1 VFVGEKMDKI
11 KKILK
16 VAKNNNGVVTSADV
30 TELGISR
37 TYLTML
43 LKMGELQRVDRGIYV
58 LPDAW
63 EDEFYIL
70 QTRYPTGVFSHE
82 SALFLNSF
90 TDRTPS
96 ILTMTFPYGYH
107 SSSLKGK
114 IIIKK
119 VKKELYEL
127 GVEEIMSPNG
137 HKVKTY
143 SIERTLC
150 DILRGKNA
158 IDIEQNLPAIKKYI
172 NSSEKNIPL
181 LLEYAEKLRVLKKLR
196 KYLEVL
202 L

>member
-1 VFVGEKMDKI
+1 MDNT
-11 KKILK
+11 KKILNI
-16 VAKNNNGVVTSADV
+16 AIENNGIITSAKV

-37 TYLTML
+37 TYLSQL
-43 LKMGELQRVDRGIYV
+43 VRSGELQKVDRGIYA
-58 LPDAW
+58 LPEAW

-70 QTRYPTGVFSHE
+70 QARYPAGIFSHE
-82 SALFLNSF
+82 SALFLLSF

-96 ILTMTFPYGYH
+96 VITMTFPYGYH
-107 SSSLKGK
+107 AQTLKGK
-114 IIIKK
+114 VIIKK
-119 VKKELYEL
+119 ANREFYEL
-127 GVEEIMSPNG
+127 GVEEILSPNG
-137 HKVKTY
+137 HTVRVY

-158 IDIEQNLPAIKKYI
+158 IDIEQNLPAIKKYT

-181 LLEYAEKLRVLKKLR
+181 LIEYAEKLRVLNKLR

>member
-1 VFVGEKMDKI
+1 MDKL

-16 VAKNNNGVVTSADV
+16 VAGKNNGIVTSSKV

-37 TYLTML
+37 TYLTL
-43 LKMGELQRVDRGIYV
+43 LVKSGELQKIDRGIYV

-63 EDEFYIL
+63 EDEFYVL
-70 QTRYPTGVFSHE
+70 QTRYPAGIFSHE
-82 SALFLNSF
+82 SALFLQSF

-107 SSSLKGK
+107 SSTLKGK

-119 VKKELYEL
+119 TKKEFYEL
-127 GVEEIMSPNG
+127 GAEEILSPNG
-137 HKVKTY
+137 HKVRAY

-158 IDIEQNLPAIKKYI
+158 IDIEQNLPAIKKYV
-172 NSSEKNIPL
+172 NSSKKNIPL
-181 LLEYAEKLRVLKKLR
+181 LLEYAEKLRVLNKLR

>member
-1 VFVGEKMDKI
+1 MDNT
-11 KKILK
+11 KKILNI
-16 VAKNNNGVVTSADV
+16 AIENNGIITSAKV

-37 TYLTML
+37 TYLSQL
-43 LKMGELQRVDRGIYV
+43 VRSGELQKVDRGIYA
-58 LPDAW
+58 LPEAW

-70 QTRYPTGVFSHE
+70 QARYPAGIFSHE
-82 SALFLNSF
+82 SALFLLSF

-96 ILTMTFPYGYH
+96 VITMTFPYGYH
-107 SSSLKGK
+107 AQTLKGK
-114 IIIKK
+114 VIIKK
-119 VKKELYEL
+119 ANREFYEL
-127 GVEEIMSPNG
+127 GIEEILSPNG
-137 HKVKTY
+137 HTVRVY

-158 IDIEQNLPAIKKYI
+158 IDIEQNLPAIKKYT

-181 LLEYAEKLRVLKKLR
+181 LIEYAEKLRVLNKLR

>member
-1 VFVGEKMDKI
+1 MDKI

>member
-1 VFVGEKMDKI
+1 MDKL

-16 VAKNNNGVVTSADV
+16 IAEKNNGVVTSAKV

-37 TYLTML
+37 TYLRIL
-43 LKMGELQRVDRGIYV
+43 VESGELQKIDRGIYV

-70 QTRYPTGVFSHE
+70 QTRYPSGIFSHD
-82 SALFLNSF
+82 SALFLHSF

-107 SSSLKGK
+107 SVSLKGK
-114 IIIKK
+114 AIIKK
-119 VKKELYEL
+119 VKKELYGM
-127 GVEEIMSPNG
+127 GVEEIISPSG
-137 HKVKTY
+137 HKVKVY
-143 SIERTLC
+143 SIERTIC

-158 IDIEQNLPAIKKYI
+158 IDIEQNLPAIKKYV
-172 NSSEKNIPL
+172 NLTEKNIPL
-181 LLEYAEKLRVLKKLR
+181 LLEYAEKLRVLNKLR